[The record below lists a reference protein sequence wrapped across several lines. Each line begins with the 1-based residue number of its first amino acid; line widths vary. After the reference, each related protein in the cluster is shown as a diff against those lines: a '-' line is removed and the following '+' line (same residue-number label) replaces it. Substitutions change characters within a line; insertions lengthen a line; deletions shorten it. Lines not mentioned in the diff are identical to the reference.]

1 MFEINF
7 YSASWCSSC
16 RAYKPNL
23 DQFIEQHPDIQLV
36 YKDVDTG
43 NNMQEAQEYG
53 IKSLPFTVL
62 KKDGEDVSS
71 FPGIKSVAEL
81 NEWWEG
87 INK

>member
-16 RAYKPNL
+16 RAYKP
-23 DQFIEQHPDIQLV
+23 IGQHPDVQLV